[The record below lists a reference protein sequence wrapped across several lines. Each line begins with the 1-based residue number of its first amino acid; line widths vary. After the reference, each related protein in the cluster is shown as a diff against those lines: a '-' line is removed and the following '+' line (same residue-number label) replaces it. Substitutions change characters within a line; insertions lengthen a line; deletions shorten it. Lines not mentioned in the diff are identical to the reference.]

1 MNLCRSNE
9 AFQELDKIDG
19 ANVTSDETLNGRT
32 NLDICSDYRNDFLLW
47 LHKKKNH
54 EQIFDSLST
63 EQKPLNEGNCEKR
76 NVMERIVSSGEKSN
90 DTNTTNNM
98 NVSDFMDKKIE
109 NYSDEKKLNKRKRL
123 VRDCQYF
130 NEHPGEVTIF
140 KGEDELSESYSL
152 PAGWMTST
160 RILTSGR
167 KIPSYISP
175 DRVLSFRSKVSMFE
189 YIKFEGNYSDEDFKD
204 LVEIMKK
211 YIKQL
216 NW

>member
-1 MNLCRSNE
+1 MNLRRSNE
-9 AFQELDKIDG
+9 AFQEFDKIDG
-19 ANVTSDETLNGRT
+19 ANVTSDETLNGRK
-32 NLDICSDYRNDFLLW
+32 NLDIFSDYRNDFLLW

-54 EQIFDSLST
+54 EHFFDSLTT
-63 EQKPLNEGNCEKR
+63 EQKPLKEGNCGKR
-76 NVMERIVSSGEKSN
+76 NVVERIVSSGSGEKSN

-98 NVSDFMDKKIE
+98 NVSFFMDKKIE
-109 NYSDEKKLNKRKRL
+109 NYSDERKLNKRKQL

-130 NEHPGEVTIF
+130 NEHPGEVTMF

-152 PAGWMTST
+152 PPGWMTST

-189 YIKFEGNYSDEDFKD
+189 YIKFEGKYSDEEYKD
-204 LVEIMKK
+204 LVEIMK
-211 YIKQL
+211 I
-216 NW
+216 